1 MGNFVIPTLEEIEDH
16 EFLRN
21 IKTHNQNNSTHLTE
35 PDHLLLLSYLNGK
48 IKTKPRAVSHRSSS
62 VSGGSSKRKKSEAG
76 LKRKDS
82 IKPPENKNSKLTTTL
97 STLPAPSIPPAP
109 TMSVQVSP
117 KQVNATLEP
126 ESASTPN
133 RGALLDSIRTGAKL
147 RKAVT
152 NDRSRPTI

>member
-62 VSGGSSKRKKSEAG
+62 VSGGSSKRNKSEAG
-76 LKRKDS
+76 LKRTDMVGTGGIDGAGRVDNVVASFEFLFSGGLIVKQLS
-82 IKPPENKNSKLTTTL
+82 LTNENHFHFSTSYKLISL
-97 STLPAPSIPPAP
+97 KFGLF
-109 TMSVQVSP
+109 V
-117 KQVNATLEP
+117 
-126 ESASTPN
+126 
-133 RGALLDSIRTGAKL
+133 LL
-147 RKAVT
+147 
-152 NDRSRPTI
+152 